1 MGVINLQMI
10 SKEVMLVTR
19 QLGQVVSETLASL
32 VAATVINPS
41 AGSFFVERPID
52 ENDARLVVEESA
64 KRILSK
70 EEPGIKCL
78 ELQAAYETSFAD
90 IEGEA
95 QKQKLE
101 AKAAEENVIGWI
113 SNFTAK
119 FDQDFDTLTGLY
131 KQIYHFLLL
140 RCTTPQG
147 ASTPTKDPVVEREVA
162 AALESVFPRVGLRSF
177 VALTGPEKTAQL
189 QELAGIVLGIRLF
202 NQHQSKGGMGLP
214 KIDDVVGKLR
224 LDELM
229 ENVQKEVEE
238 LNETTKTYVD
248 LITAHRNP
256 PKNPPGGSWDNTPS
270 QDEVE
275 KAKGDLLYHRQYL
288 CYLLNLQED
297 LTRSVEQLAKDQAA
311 FNEELMDLDAM
322 VGGRVSV
329 PKEQVYPRF
338 DAVARG
344 YRTAWLEVK
353 ALEARS
359 NLHGVL
365 KELRNKYFPSLTSSS
380 KEFVS
385 RYRDVCEG
393 AKGVPAEEEDEPE
406 EVPDLDNLPGPSSS
420 ADSFKPV
427 RLTVENS
434 PDFLQLPLDFQGFCI
449 HTLVTQDRLLV
460 PGNPALGVIKYAGR
474 FCVFA
479 SEKGMVEF
487 CENADSPD
495 RFFGGVRDVCY
506 KNPELIHLM
515 RIHEDFP
522 KSSLHSILQL
532 TSGSQSA
539 MMADAATETPMHFQE
554 TNIDKTYEW
563 NEWRLRQDAL
573 HKADI
578 KKKQTSATQTA
589 LSHLRRETET
599 QVYLPKEMATNT
611 TKESGTNPPRWKK
624 YNAGLRGEPQPMKV
638 VEVKFDL

>member
-1 MGVINLQMI
+1 
-10 SKEVMLVTR
+10 
-19 QLGQVVSETLASL
+19 
-32 VAATVINPS
+32 
-41 AGSFFVERPID
+41 
-52 ENDARLVVEESA
+52 
-64 KRILSK
+64 
-70 EEPGIKCL
+70 
-78 ELQAAYETSFAD
+78 
-90 IEGEA
+90 
-95 QKQKLE
+95 
-101 AKAAEENVIGWI
+101 
-113 SNFTAK
+113 
-119 FDQDFDTLTGLY
+119 
-131 KQIYHFLLL
+131 
-140 RCTTPQG
+140 
-147 ASTPTKDPVVEREVA
+147 
-162 AALESVFPRVGLRSF
+162 
-177 VALTGPEKTAQL
+177 
-189 QELAGIVLGIRLF
+189 
-202 NQHQSKGGMGLP
+202 
-214 KIDDVVGKLR
+214 
-224 LDELM
+224 M

-248 LITAHRNP
+248 LITAHKNP
-256 PKNPPGGSWDNTPS
+256 PKMGWPASWGNTPS

-385 RYRDVCEG
+385 RYRDACEG

-406 EVPDLDNLPGPSSS
+406 EPPDLENLPGPASG

-460 PGNPALGVIKYAGR
+460 PGNPALGVVKYAGR
-474 FCVFA
+474 FCVFS

-487 CENADSPD
+487 CENPEGAD

-532 TSGSQSA
+532 TSGSQAA
-539 MMADAATETPMHFQE
+539 MMADAATDTPLHFAD
-554 TNIDKTYEW
+554 TNIDKGYEW
-563 NEWRLRQDAL
+563 NEWRMRREAL
-573 HKADI
+573 HMADI
-578 KKKQTSATQTA
+578 KRKQTSATQTA

-599 QVYLPKEMATNT
+599 QVYLPKEVATNT